1 MEINRHEKK
10 VRKGTFYSLKHT
22 SCKLYMT
29 LLHISYWPELQK
41 RSKNADLYSKVD
53 MCLLILIKR
62 YIYTYS
68 ITKEEE
74 HEYCIATSHIYL
86 GRLLQKSRQ
95 EMIERRKRVDYELVN
110 FWKYFEDRTDTHSVL
125 RDPPTFLGL

>member
-1 MEINRHEKK
+1 M
-10 VRKGTFYSLKHT
+10 RKDTFYSLKHT

-41 RSKNADLYSKVD
+41 RSRNADLYCKVD

-62 YIYTYS
+62 YIYIHS

-95 EMIERRKRVDYELVN
+95 EMIERRKRVNYGVGQILEI
-110 FWKYFEDRTDTHSVL
+110 F
-125 RDPPTFLGL
+125 